1 MAVSEST
8 PGCGRDAIVSAVTSQ
23 LHVTDVTDNRGA
35 AGGGDMR
42 TGCCSSTAAPHQY
55 PASSRAPQ
63 SHDARLSSATGAPSP
78 TKSQSHHAQPQDSRQ
93 QRQQQHSLD
102 KTGPSSLINRHQ
114 PGRPVGRQTSAG
126 VDHSGGSLPASV
138 HINTAGEHY
147 LIVDAL
153 PVGLPLSSSL
163 LLEYSSEYLNE
174 YSSTR

>member
-1 MAVSEST
+1 VAVSEST